1 MTVPLRYSVQ
11 SVSEAERRLGLRL
24 SEIVVQIESEE
35 GMGLRTLAIL
45 LAAGLPPSG
54 PKTLVDMAAA
64 EWFEMSLRRAHALII
79 NHGIA
84 ECATAI
90 GPPFGAFLST
100 IK

>member
-54 PKTLVDMAAA
+54 PKTLVDMA
-64 EWFEMSLRRAHALII
+64 
-79 NHGIA
+79 IA